1 MKKFLALFAAA
12 TLCAGAQEAPEA
24 AASSE
29 APAPAAPATA
39 AAPDLV
45 LRVKSLDSLREAV
58 TAATTLVGQPQYG
71 LMATMALSAALN
83 EAGLSDFRPADPAYA
98 WVWGVS
104 DLIANEAEEPPP
116 FLVALPVATPSEDV
130 LDEALERVAS
140 DDAAAPK
147 VWTMDEELFVTVRD
161 GWTLAASS
169 VELFDRAPAL
179 LAAPAALPEATLS
192 FSSDTLQSFLPALLD
207 LVAAEQ
213 AGDLAAA
220 GLPGD
225 APDWAAPVLHLVTEM
240 NRLQME
246 QLRGLSA
253 IRFGLRSDLANGLAF
268 AASMKAAPG
277 TPMAAAFD
285 ALKTPLAP
293 DALAGI
299 PSGSFLWCAIA
310 DVSEMPDN
318 AATERAIELVRKDLI
333 PLVKDEA
340 RRTRIDAL
348 LAAFPAA
355 AKNGRGGFAYLTADD
370 QGRLYGKGSS
380 KIVSADV
387 ARAGNRAVADFV
399 RAELVACSNAALAAA
414 IDIPEGEG
422 RATVRV
428 RPLVSAAAACAPA
441 VAAKI
446 EAADGNAEAAELAK
460 AVNESM
466 VRSATESLVA
476 FLGEEF
482 AVTDT
487 FEGDVETTTFSAV
500 GATLPD
506 RPAVSPDFGFEKLFF
521 PGQTRV
527 LAGALD
533 IASAIRAFASTVEK
547 AAAAV
552 RKAAGEEAEKAG
564 ATDVSA
570 ECSPVAEAV
579 KRLPLPDGGA
589 PFYFLYGK
597 KDGEY
602 TQTMA
607 FPPAFIQHMA
617 ALAALAD
624 SFGSGDWDEDDDDIW
639 DDEDVDIDDD
649 DDDDE
654 ELEDED
660 FDDDEF

>member
-1 MKKFLALFAAA
+1 MKKTLALFAAA
-12 TLCAGAQEAPEA
+12 ALCASAQTP
-24 AASSE
+24 
-29 APAPAAPATA
+29 APAPAAE
-39 AAPDLV
+39 AAPAPAPAPDV
-45 LRVKSLDSLREAV
+45 VVRVKSLDAIREAV
-58 TAATTLVGQPQYG
+58 TSFTTLIGRPQYG
-71 LMATMALSAALN
+71 LMGSMGLTSALG
-83 EAGLSDFRPADPAYA
+83 EAGLADIRPADPAYA

-130 LDEALERVAS
+130 LDETFERVAS
-140 DDAAAPK
+140 DDADAPK

-192 FSSDTLQSFLPALLD
+192 FSSDTLQTFLPALLD

-220 GLPGD
+220 GLDPD
-225 APDWAAPVLHLVTEM
+225 APDWVAPVLHLATEM

-246 QLRGLSA
+246 QLRDLSA

-318 AATERAIELVRKDLI
+318 AVTERVLELVRKDLL

-340 RRTRIDAL
+340 RRARLDAV

-355 AKNGRGGFAYLTADD
+355 AKNGRGGFAFLTADD

-387 ARAGNRAVADFV
+387 ARTGNRAVADFV
-399 RAELVACSNAALAAA
+399 RAELAACSNAALAAA

-446 EAADGNAEAAELAK
+446 EAADGNAEAAELAE

-482 AVTDT
+482 AVTDA

-533 IASAIRAFASTVEK
+533 VASAIRAFVPTVEK

-564 ATDVSA
+564 ATDVSV
-570 ECSPVAEAV
+570 ETSPIAEAV

-589 PFYFLYGK
+589 PCYFLYGK

-624 SFGSGDWDEDDDDIW
+624 SFGSGDWDDEDDDIW
-639 DDEDVDIDDD
+639 DDDDDVDFD

-654 ELEDED
+654 LDDDELDDDD